1 MGLEKEMYSFYLSLS
16 CLILLFSMCYC
27 LQMESGKSSV
37 RRKHS
42 ARYVVYRDYLGGCK
56 RLLFDSPFQG
66 VGSNLL
72 NFKEESLEVPSFQ
85 IMDEQQKLDLFEQ
98 VC

>member
-1 MGLEKEMYSFYLSLS
+1 MFGMS
-16 CLILLFSMCYC
+16 YC
-27 LQMESGKSSV
+27 LQIESGRSSV

-56 RLLFDSPFQG
+56 RLFDSPFQG
-66 VGSNLL
+66 LGSKML
-72 NFKEESLEVPSFQ
+72 NSKEESLEAPSFR

>member
-1 MGLEKEMYSFYLSLS
+1 MGLRKEMYSFFLGFLVLSMFGMS
-16 CLILLFSMCYC
+16 YC
-27 LQMESGKSSV
+27 LQIESGRSSV

-56 RLLFDSPFQG
+56 RLFDSPFQG
-66 VGSNLL
+66 LGSKML
-72 NFKEESLEVPSFQ
+72 NSKEESLEAPSFR